1 MDTTASAGDTQ
12 PIDAQPIRMKG
23 VASAQKKPPKLI
35 EKVID
40 KLEEMLTQPADQAQP
55 TDQTQPKHTEPQ
67 TQNSNEVNEVSLPK
81 GTTITLPDG
90 KAFVTQTI
98 SFIRR
103 GKEVTNE

>member
-1 MDTTASAGDTQ
+1 MDTTASAGDRQ
-12 PIDAQPIRMKG
+12 PDAQPIRMKG
-23 VASAQKKPPKLI
+23 VATAQKKPPKLI

-40 KLEEMLTQPADQAQP
+40 KLEELLTQPADQV
-55 TDQTQPKHTEPQ
+55 QPKQTKPQ
-67 TQNSNEVNEVSLPK
+67 TQHTTEVNEVSLPK

>member
-1 MDTTASAGDTQ
+1 MDNAVSAGDTQ
-12 PIDAQPIRMKG
+12 PVDAQPIRMKG

-40 KLEEMLTQPADQAQP
+40 KVEKMLTQPADQV
-55 TDQTQPKHTEPQ
+55 QPKHTKPQ

>member
-1 MDTTASAGDTQ
+1 MDTTASAGNTQ
-12 PIDAQPIRMKG
+12 RDAKPIRMKG

-40 KLEEMLTQPADQAQP
+40 KVEKMLTQPADQAQP
-55 TDQTQPKHTEPQ
+55 THTKPQ

-103 GKEVTNE
+103 GKEVTNER